1 MVTLPASA
9 FSPAA
14 LVDCWNLGYAGYF
27 VPLRFDEGALARHFG
42 ANDIDLERSVVIRDG
57 EAFVGFSFLGVRGR
71 RGWIGGFGVAP
82 AYRGR
87 GLARLVMEEHLGVIR
102 RAGLDLVQLE
112 VLTQNWAQKVY
123 ARAGFAVTRRLVKL
137 EGSLPEAGAAATAEL
152 ADRRAHLEHH
162 ARLHAAFPAPWQREP
177 PSLEAIAAPMEV
189 LRVGPA
195 AAPSGTLMITEEPGR
210 LKILDGAALGPD
222 EARTLVAALAARRP
236 EAKAAVQN
244 EPEGSPLH
252 EALLAAGL
260 EETLAQYEMCW
271 RPG

>member
-9 FSPAA
+9 FSVAA

-27 VPLRFDEGALARHFG
+27 VPLRFDESALARHFRAG
-42 ANDIDLERSVVIRDG
+42 DIDLERSVVVRDG

-87 GLARLVMEEHLGVIR
+87 GLARLVMDEHLAVVR
-102 RAGLDLVQLE
+102 RAGVAPVQLE

-137 EGSLPEAGAAATAEL
+137 EGSLPEKGAPAAVDL
-152 ADRRAHLEHH
+152 ADRRAHHEHH

-177 PSLEAIAAPMEV
+177 ASLEAIAAPVEV
-189 LRVGPA
+189 IRVGPA
-195 AAPSGTLMITEEPGR
+195 EAPSGTLMLTEEPER
-210 LKILDGAALGPD
+210 LKILDGAALGPGD
-222 EARTLVAALAARRP
+222 ALALVAALAARRP
-236 EAKAAVQN
+236 GARVAVQN

-260 EETLAQYEMCW
+260 VETLAQYEMCW
-271 RPG
+271 EP